1 MVWMMKYSLDDG
13 MHTSRYSSLFF
24 LFLGAVNARLCKW
37 LRLVGVDVTLYGDPL
52 RQPLHEPLH
61 SAVMGPSTDARQLP
75 GIVAQ
80 ASREGR
86 MVLTM
91 DRKIAA
97 NRRLK
102 EVCFTSNLSK

>member
-1 MVWMMKYSLDDG
+1 MD
-13 MHTSRYSSLFF
+13 
-24 LFLGAVNARLCKW
+24 ARLCKW
-37 LRLVGVDVTLYGDPL
+37 LRLVGVDVTLYADPL
-52 RQPLHEPLH
+52 RQPLPDHGPLH
-61 SAVMGPSTDARQLP
+61 SSVTGPSADARQLP

-86 MVLTM
+86 MVLTR

-102 EVCFTSNLSK
+102 EVRPTRHFI